1 MGKRINIIMAM
12 MLLISLTFVAS
23 PVQAATTREMTAVAK
38 TIPNEYIVVLKN
50 TNTPSNVS
58 VSAMVDTLSTRHK
71 LTPRYTY
78 TSAFKG
84 FAAKVP
90 RSKLT
95 TLLADPSVAY
105 ILQDKAITLNDL
117 VAPPEK
123 AINVDIEGQTLP
135 PGIKRIG
142 ANLSSQKAGD
152 GQSEISNVAV
162 AVIDTGIQSNHP
174 DLNVVGGY
182 NCVSTKRSAWSD
194 GNGHGTHVAGTIG
207 AKDDGVGVVGV
218 APGVPLYAVRVL
230 DNNGSGS
237 TSSVMCGLDWVTRNA
252 NTVTPKIVA
261 ANMSLGGTGSSDTN
275 CGKTNNDPQHTAI
288 CSLVSAGVTLVV
300 AAGNESD
307 DAAYHVPAAYSEVI
321 TVSAIADYDGIVGG
335 KGRVTCRTDK
345 DDTFATFSNYGA
357 PVDIAAPGV
366 CILSTWLGGG
376 YKTISGTSM
385 ASPHVAGAIAL
396 YISTHPTAT
405 VAQVRTA
412 LLSAASSNWVVG
424 SDPDNTHEKLLNV
437 STF

>member
-1 MGKRINIIMAM
+1 MGKRINIVIAL
-12 MLLISLTFVAS
+12 MLLISLGFVAS
-23 PVQAATTREMTAVAK
+23 PVQAATSKGASNSK
-38 TIPNEYIVVLKN
+38 SIPNEYIVVLKS
-50 TNTPSNVS
+50 TNTPSTVS
-58 VSAMVDTLSTRHK
+58 VSAMVDSLSSRYS

-90 RSKLT
+90 SSKLT
-95 TLLADPSVAY
+95 SLLTDSSVAY
-105 ILQDKAITLNDL
+105 ILQDKTISLNDIM
-117 VAPPEK
+117 APAPK
-123 AINVDIEGQTLP
+123 KPNVDVEVQSVP

-152 GQSEISNVAV
+152 GQGDIDNVAV

-207 AKDDGVGVVGV
+207 AKDDGIGVVGV

-237 TSSVMCGLDWVTRNA
+237 TSSVMCGIDWVTRNA
-252 NTVTPKIVA
+252 NTVSPRIVA
-261 ANMSLGGTGSSDTN
+261 ANMSLGGPGSSDTN

-288 CSLVSAGVTLVV
+288 CNLVAAGVTLVV

-307 DAAYHVPAAYSEVI
+307 DAAHSVPASYSEVI
-321 TVSAIADYDGIVGG
+321 TVSAIADYDGIPGG
-335 KGRVTCRTDK
+335 KGRATCRTDK
-345 DDTFATFSNYGA
+345 DDSFATFSNYGA

-366 CILSTWLGGG
+366 CILSTWMGGG
-376 YKTISGTSM
+376 YNTISGTSM
-385 ASPHVAGAIAL
+385 ASPHVAGAVAL
-396 YISTHPTAT
+396 YMSTHLTAT
-405 VAQVRTA
+405 PAQVRTA
-412 LLSAASSNWVVG
+412 LLSAGATNWLSS
-424 SDPDNTHEKLLNV
+424 SDPDNTNEKLLNV